1 MDSIVK
7 AVKAAEDYGI
17 HMALILAGWFG
28 AVVAISHKRSLTRGQ
43 KALAMLSGAIIG
55 NYLTP
60 VLFEYININPN
71 TQYGIACMFG
81 FSGYEGIKWF
91 IDLSKRKIKKED

>member
-1 MDSIVK
+1 MDSIIKTFK
-7 AVKAAEDYGI
+7 ALEDYGI
-17 HMALILAGWFG
+17 HVALILAGWFG
-28 AVVAISHKRSLTRGQ
+28 AIVAISHKRELTKTQ

-60 VLFEYININPN
+60 VLFEYININEN
-71 TQYGIACMFG
+71 TKYGIACMFG

-91 IDLSKRKIKKED
+91 IDLSKRKLNKKN